1 MKLDVIMTFL
11 AENKEWLFSGIG
23 IAVITLIGRFFF
35 KKRQATSTQSI
46 RAGDGSTNIQSGGDV
61 KITIDKRTNRNDV
74 E

>member
-1 MKLDVIMTFL
+1 MTFL
-11 AENKEWLFSGIG
+11 AENKDWLFSGIG

-61 KITIDKRTNRNDV
+61 KITIDKRTNRNGL